1 MKTIVTCTST
11 WVHKPTGKYCRI
23 YGTRESNS
31 KATTFRITG
40 HNPLP
45 CFSFK
50 GTYGVL
56 VKWLEANGW
65 TRVFNTDVY
74 TPDIIEFYHK

>member
-1 MKTIVTCTST
+1 MKTTITCTST
-11 WVHKPTGKYCRI
+11 WVHKSTGKYCRI
-23 YGTRESNS
+23 HGTKEDDS

-45 CFSFK
+45 CFSFR

-56 VKWLEANGW
+56 VEWLKANGW
-65 TRVFNTDVY
+65 ERVFNADVY
-74 TPDIIEFYHK
+74 VPDKICVYHK

>member
-1 MKTIVTCTST
+1 MKSITTCTST
-11 WVHKPTGKYCRI
+11 WVHIPTGNFCRI
-23 YGTRESNS
+23 YGTREMNS
-31 KATTFRITG
+31 STTTFRITG

-50 GTYGVL
+50 GTYTVL

-74 TPDIIEFYHK
+74 VPDTITFHK